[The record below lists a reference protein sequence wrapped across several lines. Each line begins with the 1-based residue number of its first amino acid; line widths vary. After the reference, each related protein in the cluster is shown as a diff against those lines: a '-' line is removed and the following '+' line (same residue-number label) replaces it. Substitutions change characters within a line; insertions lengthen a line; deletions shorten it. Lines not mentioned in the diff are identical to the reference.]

1 MSHENLRLTPDRP
14 CSLRRM
20 APAGIQVHLSPEEA
34 AARLGVSSSTLWR
47 MVRRGDLKP
56 VKVLG
61 RTRFRVEDIEKLIE
75 PEERE

>member
-1 MSHENLRLTPDRP
+1 
-14 CSLRRM
+14 
-20 APAGIQVHLSPEEA
+20 
-34 AARLGVSSSTLWR
+34 